1 MRNATEMLRGG
12 LHRLPAFILKA
23 FGFYIAVTLA
33 CVVLVAPFADYSCGR
48 SDIVSYGI
56 PLFLLSLLACS
67 VVVVLFSYV
76 RSKTSQLNH
85 FNLFVLGMGLALLAA
100 QLYFEKSAG
109 FITGWDVSVLSQV
122 GDRAPVDTESLSYYF
137 SVYPN
142 QILLYGLFYK
152 LASVASLLGL
162 SSYRALVYGSCFCVT
177 ASIVLATFVCRR
189 LFGDVR
195 ALTFQVLASLF
206 IGLNG
211 WVLVPY
217 SDTYGMLFTCTAL
230 WFYVIPRRR
239 SVRLLG
245 VTAVSLLG
253 YMVKPT
259 AVFLLFAIV
268 CLDWIPATVRGFS
281 RTSVRDLLL
290 KALPVAVPVVF
301 GIVLALGAGQL
312 VKGNYFTINENAS
325 YGMTHFLAMGINPE
339 RKGVYS
345 LEENELSGSI
355 ADPDERRAAQL
366 ALWKEHLS
374 ELGPIG
380 VAKIWFQKNLTNYA
394 DGTFAWKMEGG
405 FIQEIT
411 GDSPAVKSWL
421 GLAADGEAGSSSTAY
436 GWCCQI
442 LWIAVLI
449 GCAVSARRRA
459 RYLGMSG
466 PNETMRSTNHVC
478 AVIAL
483 ALVFLSGFLLIFECR
498 ARYLFLFSPFY
509 VLLAIDGLVGRGST
523 GELLARK
530 VAASCEDRS
539 RL

>member
-1 MRNATEMLRGG
+1 MV
-12 LHRLPAFILKA
+12 FI
-23 FGFYIAVTLA
+23 
-33 CVVLVAPFADYSCGR
+33 APFVDYSCGR
-48 SDIVSYGI
+48 SDIVSYGV

-67 VVVVLFSYV
+67 VVVVLFSCV
-76 RSKTSQLNH
+76 RSKTSQLKH
-85 FNLFVLGMGLALLAA
+85 FGLLVFGMGIALLAA

-109 FITGWDVSVLSQV
+109 FITSWDVSVLTQV
-122 GDRAPVDTESLSYYF
+122 GDRAPADAESLSYYF

-142 QILLYGLFYK
+142 QVLLYGLFHK
-152 LASVASLLGL
+152 LASAASLFGL

-177 ASIVLATFVCRR
+177 ISIVLATFVCRR

-195 ALTFQVLASLF
+195 ALIFQVLASLF
-206 IGLNG
+206 IGING
-211 WVLVPY
+211 WILVPY

-245 VTAVSLLG
+245 VTAISLLG

-268 CLDWIPATVRGFS
+268 CLDWIPAAVRSFS
-281 RTSVRDLLL
+281 RTTVRNLLF
-290 KALPVAVPVVF
+290 KALPAAVPVVF

-312 VKGNYFTINENAS
+312 VKGSYFTINENAS

-374 ELGPIG
+374 ELGPVG
-380 VAKIWFQKNLTNYA
+380 VVKIWFQKNLTNYA

-421 GLAADGEAGSSSTAY
+421 GIAADGETGSSSTAY
-436 GWCCQI
+436 GWYCQI

-449 GCAVSARRRA
+449 GCATSARRRA
-459 RYLGMSG
+459 RYLGLSD
-466 PNETMRSTNHVC
+466 PSETTRSTNHVC

-483 ALVFLSGFLLIFECR
+483 TLIFLSGFLLIFECR

-509 VLLAIDGLVGRGST
+509 VLLAIDGLIGKGST
-523 GELLARK
+523 GEFIARK
-530 VAASCEDRS
+530 LALLREERS